1 MHTDIRWYIHYYVQM
16 CFYMHKYI
24 HLYMYSHVHRYRDKY
39 STHAHC
45 NPLCFH
51 KNMQYI
57 VGTRARDLYKKQPS
71 NKMCMSNFC
80 LPSGIIGSVK
90 HDNQILRTYTQH
102 EDFTS
107 ILPLLTSLLVE
118 YNVCIYVYI
127 YMCTYIHT
135 YIHSHILIYTF
146 TFICI

>member
-1 MHTDIRWYIHYYVQM
+1 
-16 CFYMHKYI
+16 
-24 HLYMYSHVHRYRDKY
+24 
-39 STHAHC
+39 
-45 NPLCFH
+45 
-51 KNMQYI
+51 MQYI
-57 VGTRARDLYKKQPS
+57 AGTRARDLYKKQPS

-107 ILPLLTSLLVE
+107 IFPLLTSLLVE
-118 YNVCIYVYI
+118 YNVCIYVHI

-135 YIHSHILIYTF
+135 FIHNPILTYAF
-146 TFICI
+146 TFICKTDIHSYTLTRRSICEYTYMYM